1 MRKMLFIT
9 LLMGGLCTT
18 VSVAKAQERLPEY
31 LQAEKYTQEKLNTM
45 LFSTV
50 VDPHWFQKGNNFWF
64 EYKTSEGTFW
74 YVVDPAART
83 KKLLF
88 DRDELASQLTEIV
101 KDPFEARHLPITNLK
116 AEEDGRTFTFEVK
129 STKDATPK
137 KDGKDKKDK
146 KNEKEIFYFSYDY
159 PTRKLTHLKDKE
171 DDLKKIYWGSVSPDG
186 KTVIYAKDLNLYRM
200 SREDYEKAKKNEK
213 DSTIVEIQLT
223 TDGMKDFGYGIPYSM
238 LNTDTLCN
246 GKRRRV
252 GGVWSPDSRY
262 FAMTVSDNRAVK
274 ELWVINSM
282 ARPRPTLETYKYQM
296 PGEKEAPI
304 EHLYLFDL
312 VDNKRKEIKVAA
324 YKDQSIGLE
333 YKPMMQKQRDMED
346 QAAVWQG
353 DNNRFFLTRSSRDLH
368 RIDVCSYTI
377 GQDSVVPV
385 IKERMN
391 TYQETRPLRVL
402 NGGQE
407 IIQWSERDG
416 WAHLYLYDDQGN
428 LKNRITKGPWH
439 VEEILKVDDKARVI
453 YFTANGMNAKEH
465 PYYEHL
471 YRVNLD
477 GSGLKLLTKGDYFH
491 RVEVDDD
498 ARFVVDNYS
507 RVNTVPCAILL
518 DTNGNKVMDIQE
530 SDFSQLFAAGY
541 KFPEIFKVKAADG
554 VTDLYGVMYKPFNF
568 DSTKVY
574 PIVDYV
580 YPGPQVEG
588 VYYPFTRMSPRTD
601 RLAQA
606 GFIVISV
613 GQRGGHPS
621 RSKWYHNYGYGN
633 MRDYPLADH
642 KYAIE
647 QLAQRHHFIDI
658 DKVGIHGHSGG
669 GFMSTAAMC
678 QYPDFFKVAVSC
690 AGNHD
695 NNIYNRW
702 WSETHHGVKEVVSE
716 KGDTTF
722 VYKIAANPEIA
733 KQLKGNLLL
742 IHGDIDNNVH
752 PGNTLRVVDALIR
765 AGKRFDMLIL
775 PQQRHGFGDMNEY
788 FYWKL
793 VDYFSEHLKGKSE
806 KSVDIPKR

>member
-262 FAMTVSDNRAVK
+262 FAMTVSD
-274 ELWVINSM
+274 
-282 ARPRPTLETYKYQM
+282 
-296 PGEKEAPI
+296 
-304 EHLYLFDL
+304 
-312 VDNKRKEIKVAA
+312 
-324 YKDQSIGLE
+324 
-333 YKPMMQKQRDMED
+333 
-346 QAAVWQG
+346 AVWQG

-402 NGGQE
+402 NGGKE

-722 VYKIAANPEIA
+722 VYKIATNPEIA
-733 KQLKGNLLL
+733 KQLKGNLLPLCSFLFLYYSRLL
-742 IHGDIDNNVH
+742 I
-752 PGNTLRVVDALIR
+752 
-765 AGKRFDMLIL
+765 
-775 PQQRHGFGDMNEY
+775 
-788 FYWKL
+788 
-793 VDYFSEHLKGKSE
+793 
-806 KSVDIPKR
+806 